1 MGIVHK
7 VRLSPSSPSSL
18 PPLPSSLPHC
28 PSSTGWQARD
38 QTRQDLFKPGIFVCT
53 KSNIRW
59 IIMMTPSLIE
69 VAQLGWNM
77 DWIGYVRT
85 LRPIEHLKKIFSLSS
100 TVGLSTS
107 SSSSSS
113 ASLSSFSSSASGLA
127 TPARTTSP
135 PQCSDHSTDRDIG
148 QSRSVTMMMIGNDD
162 NPFRD
167 QKSLI
172 SGFSPPGG
180 ARSCS

>member
-1 MGIVHK
+1 MNNNDDTITDRG
-7 VRLSPSSPSSL
+7 
-18 PPLPSSLPHC
+18 
-28 PSSTGWQARD
+28 STAGMEYG
-38 QTRQDLFKPGIFVCT
+38 L
-53 KSNIRW
+53 
-59 IIMMTPSLIE
+59 
-69 VAQLGWNM
+69 
-77 DWIGYVRT
+77 DWICQNTATYRAP
-85 LRPIEHLKKIFSLSS
+85 LEIFSLSS

-167 QKSLI
+167 QKKVI
-172 SGFSPPGG
+172 SGFSPQGERGLVLRPGLTKRPGG
-180 ARSCS
+180 RGQKRPCRVL